1 MVAQADAER
10 YFSKPSGIA
19 ALWAGLLAGPAAWA
33 LHLQTSYSITP
44 FFHGPGSTLAL
55 YLVTL
60 AALAIAAAGGLI
72 ARRNWQ
78 RAGAAWP
85 GGEGGVIA
93 RSRFM
98 ALSGMIISAYFFV
111 IILAQAVPIMI
122 LRS

>member
-1 MVAQADAER
+1 VLQADAER
-10 YFSKPSGIA
+10 YFSERSGIA
-19 ALWAGLLAGPAAWA
+19 ALWAGLLAGPVAWA

-44 FFHGPGSTLAL
+44 FFHGTGSTLAL

-60 AALAIAAAGGLI
+60 AALVIAAAGGLI
-72 ARRNWQ
+72 SWRNWQ

-85 GGEGGVIA
+85 SGEGGVIA

-98 ALSGMIISAYFFV
+98 AVSGMIVSAYFFV
-111 IILAQAVPIMI
+111 TILAQAVPIMM